1 MAIICMYINSKRGM
15 TLNSVTLFS
24 IALGVSMDAFAVA
37 VTSGIIIN
45 KVKLKN
51 ALKIG
56 FFFGFFQALMPLI
69 GWGAGIGF
77 HHYIEKFD
85 HWIAFILLVIIGG
98 KMIYESFKGD
108 EGEEDKNKNP
118 LQLKV
123 LLFLAVATSIDALAV
138 GISFAFLEIPIF
150 SSIIIIGMVTF
161 IFSFLGVLI
170 GKSSGQFLRGK
181 AEIVGGVVLT
191 FIGVKILFD
200 HLNISIPT
208 IFQ

>member
-1 MAIICMYINSKRGM
+1 M

-37 VTSGIIIN
+37 ITSGIIIN

-56 FFFGFFQALMPLI
+56 FFFGFFQAMMPLI

-77 HHYIEKFD
+77 HRYIEKFD
-85 HWIAFILLVIIGG
+85 HWVAFALLAIIGG
-98 KMIYESFKGD
+98 KMIYESLKEDED
-108 EGEEDKNKNP
+108 EGEKNKNP

-123 LLFLAVATSIDALAV
+123 LLFLAIATSIDALAV
-138 GISFAFLEIPIF
+138 GISFAFLEVPIA
-150 SSIIIIGMVTF
+150 SSALTIGIITF
-161 IFSFLGVLI
+161 ILSFLGVLI
-170 GKSSGQFLRGK
+170 GKNSGQLLRGK

-191 FIGVKILFD
+191 FIGIKILFD